1 MVYRDGKAV
10 KGKNAANP
18 RESEYSESGEAV

>member
-1 MVYRDGKAV
+1 MVYRDSTAV

-18 RESEYSESGEAV
+18 REGEYSESGKAV